1 MGIQGHISVGRIM
14 KKLSK
19 EEMLKVNAG
28 STVSGSLINSVW
40 NGVKVFI
47 DVGRYAGSAIRR
59 LIDRNLCK
67 Y

>member
-1 MGIQGHISVGRIM
+1 MDIQGHINVDRIM

-19 EEMLKVNAG
+19 EEMIRINAG
-28 STVSGSLINSVW
+28 ATISGTLVNSVW
-40 NGVKVFI
+40 NGVKAFI